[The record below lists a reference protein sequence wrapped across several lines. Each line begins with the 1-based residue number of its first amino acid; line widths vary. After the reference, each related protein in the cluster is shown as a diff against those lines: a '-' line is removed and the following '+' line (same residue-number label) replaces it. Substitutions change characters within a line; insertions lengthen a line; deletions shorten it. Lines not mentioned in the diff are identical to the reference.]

1 VITISGQGDFM
12 YEFLLG
18 DVMVGVD
25 SVLENAAAGV
35 YTVSVID
42 EGGCEITR
50 MVEITAPPALL
61 PNAEVTNISCGST
74 GDGSISLAP
83 SGGVPTYSF
92 LWTDGSTMSRLP
104 GLSTGDYG
112 VTVTDNNGCTAV
124 ESFTLTGP
132 EDLTLVLEATE
143 ATDGCNGS
151 IRILPLG
158 GRGPYTYIWPQLPDQ
173 GNNPFAEGLC
183 PGEYTVEVTDAG
195 ECQTQIM
202 TATVLDRSL
211 PCLDVRRVITPDGDG
226 LNEKF
231 VIFCSDGAEAIDNN
245 LQIFNRWGQLV
256 YKANKYDCTDL
267 GGLNCFEGETNDGAI
282 LPEGPYY
289 YIFEFTSLGGE
300 KMQQRGS
307 LTIVRD

>member
-1 VITISGQGDFM
+1 M
-12 YEFLLG
+12 YEFLLDG
-18 DVMVGVD
+18 VMVGID

-42 EGGCEITR
+42 DGGCEIIRT
-50 MVEITAPPALL
+50 VEINAPPAIL
-61 PNAEVTNISCGST
+61 PNASIMNISCGST

-92 LWTDGSTMSRLP
+92 LWSNGSDMSRLP
-104 GLSTGDYG
+104 GLNTGVYD
-112 VTVTDNNGCTAV
+112 VTVTDANGCTAV
-124 ESFTLTGP
+124 ESYSLTGP
-132 EDLTLVLEATE
+132 EDLAITLEATE

-158 GRGPYTYIWPQLPDQ
+158 GSGNYRYTWPQLPAQ

-183 PGEYTVEVTDAG
+183 PGDYTIEVTDDN
-195 ECQTQIM
+195 ECQTVIM

-211 PCLDVRRVITPDGDG
+211 PCLDVRKVITPDGDG

-231 VIFCSDGAEAIDNN
+231 VIFCSDVDLIDNN

-256 YKANKYDCTDL
+256 YRANDYDCTDL
-267 GGLNCFEGETNDGAI
+267 GGINCFEGETNDGTI

-300 KMQQRGS
+300 QMQQRGS
-307 LTIVRD
+307 LTILRD